1 MHILRIITHTN
12 ISTLYMQGHATVR
25 QVFSFTGKADTVV
38 AGLLVEQGSL
48 RLSGQSGMYIY
59 KVLRKGVSV
68 AVVTDE
74 VEEGG
79 VKMVKEREME
89 LMASKIKKFK
99 DNVTEVRI
107 MSVLEFTC

>member
-1 MHILRIITHTN
+1 M
-12 ISTLYMQGHATVR
+12 
-25 QVFSFTGKADTVV
+25 
-38 AGLLVEQGSL
+38 
-48 RLSGQSGMYIY
+48 
-59 KVLRKGVSV
+59 SV

>member
-1 MHILRIITHTN
+1 M
-12 ISTLYMQGHATVR
+12 A
-25 QVFSFTGKADTVV
+25 

-68 AVVTDE
+68 SVVEEGKE

-79 VKMVKEREME
+79 AKMVRERE
-89 LMASKIKKFK
+89 LVASKIKKFK

-107 MSVLEFTC
+107 MTDYEFIWLLYIVCLVYYSVHDIYRLYYDM